1 MIRFLHLADLHL
13 GWSPSFLQGDR
24 RTVRQGERDSL
35 LQRAADL
42 ALQER
47 VDFVLIVGDLFETH
61 IPDGG
66 IARRAAEQLA
76 RLEGGGIRVITVPG
90 NHDEIS
96 YHNGIYRREIDS
108 WPGHLVTNPA
118 PEHCLSF
125 EAAGTSVHLY
135 SMAYTGG
142 VTDVNA
148 LSDLPRCSCEGVH
161 IGAFHGSLDWDAGER
176 SLPLSSRALEAADY
190 HYTALGHIHQH
201 QVRPVGAGLACYPGM
216 VEHKSLSE
224 PGVGHFTVVSVRDG
238 KATLETPPT
247 SVRDHRRETLDV
259 SSLAGQEDLVARCLE
274 LADPE
279 AVIEMELTGAAPFPI
294 SLEQMLEALDDQFF
308 HLQVADRASFIDEVS
323 ISRYERERTVRG
335 QFVRDM
341 KAEIDR
347 AECEGKKKILG
358 MALSLGLCAFM
369 REGSP

>member
-1 MIRFLHLADLHL
+1 MVRFLHLADLHL
-13 GWSPSFLQGDR
+13 GWSPSFLPGDR

-96 YHNGIYRREIDS
+96 YHNGIYRQETHS
-108 WPGHLVTNPA
+108 WPGHLVTNPT

-125 EAAGTSVHLY
+125 ETEGTPVHLY

-142 VTDVNA
+142 VTDVKA
-148 LSDLPRCSCEGVH
+148 LDLPRCSCEGVH

-176 SLPLSSRALEAADY
+176 SLPLSSRALEEANY

-224 PGVGHFTVVSVRDG
+224 LGVGHFTVVSVRDG
-238 KATLETPPT
+238 QVTLETPT
-247 SVRDHRRETLDV
+247 ASVRDHRSETLDV
-259 SSLAGQEDLVARCLE
+259 SSLDGQESLVARCLE
-274 LADPE
+274 RADPE
-279 AVIEMELTGAAPFPI
+279 AVVEMKLTGAAPFSI
-294 SLEQMLEALDDQFF
+294 ARERLLDALDGRFF

-358 MALSLGLCAFM
+358 MALSLGLSAFM